1 MPTASFLGFLA
12 RAGLTAGATAASSG
26 FSRGLLLTGILLAIS
41 LVPHPAEA
49 ALSCS
54 FSMGSV
60 NFGTIDVTQ
69 NTTFTTTATW
79 SATCSGGNANATARI
94 CISFGGGLGGISGT
108 GSPRYLA
115 NGANTLSYEL
125 YQDAA
130 NTTIW
135 GSWVWNGA
143 GGNGAELD
151 VPLNGSGNGSG
162 SKTVYATVLAGQQ
175 TVTPATY
182 SSSFAASEVETDWG
196 YTTQATCASLNLPHA
211 DSVPT
216 FNVSATVATAC
227 NVSASTLNFGSVGQ
241 LSSNVDATT
250 TVSATCSNTTPYTV
264 SLSLGSGSG
273 VTLPTARKMTNGGN
287 TVTYGLYQNS
297 ARTTAWGDVIGTN
310 TEAGTGTGLSQSYTV
325 YGRVPSQTTPAP
337 ATYTDSIVTT
347 VTY

>member
-1 MPTASFLGFLA
+1 MTTPSFLGFLG
-12 RAGLTAGATAASSG
+12 RASRAAGATAASSR
-26 FSRGLLLTGILLAIS
+26 FATGLLLMGSLLAIS
-41 LVPHPAEA
+41 LVPRPAEA

-54 FSMGSV
+54 FSMGNL

-79 SATCSGGNANATARI
+79 SATCSGGNANANVRI
-94 CISFGGGLGGISGT
+94 CISFGGGGGGISGT

-115 NGANTLSYEL
+115 NGANTLSYNL

-151 VPLNGSGNGSG
+151 ITLNGSGNGSG

-182 SSSFAASEVETDWG
+182 SSSFSAAEVETDWG
-196 YTTQATCASLNLPHA
+196 YATQTCASLNLPNV
-211 DSVPT
+211 SSTPT
-216 FNVSATVATAC
+216 FSVSATVATIC
-227 NVSASTLNFGSVGQ
+227 SVSASTLNFGSVSQ
-241 LSSNVDATT
+241 LTSNVDGTT
-250 TVSATCSNTTPYTV
+250 TVSATCSNTTPYTL

-273 VTLPTARKMTNGGN
+273 VTQPTARKMTNGGN

-310 TEAGTGTGLSQSYTV
+310 TEAGTGTGFSQSYTV

-337 ATYTDSIVTT
+337 ATYTDSIV
-347 VTY
+347 VTATY